1 MVGRHPPAD
10 VIDRAQISWA
20 AVCGRCTVIIWLNS
34 SSEAACP
41 HVHSVVF
48 VTSDVNLT
56 VKYEQKRTAIVGAL
70 FLKDYECPASN
81 TVLYS
86 VPASVEILS
95 ASDGY
100 TFITNACEF
109 CEFQSVFCL
118 TYSCYGHV

>member
-1 MVGRHPPAD
+1 MMIKSSLLLSAPGLFAPLAC
-10 VIDRAQISWA
+10 W
-20 AVCGRCTVIIWLNS
+20 TVL
-34 SSEAACP
+34 
-41 HVHSVVF
+41 H
-48 VTSDVNLT
+48 
-56 VKYEQKRTAIVGAL
+56 VGAL